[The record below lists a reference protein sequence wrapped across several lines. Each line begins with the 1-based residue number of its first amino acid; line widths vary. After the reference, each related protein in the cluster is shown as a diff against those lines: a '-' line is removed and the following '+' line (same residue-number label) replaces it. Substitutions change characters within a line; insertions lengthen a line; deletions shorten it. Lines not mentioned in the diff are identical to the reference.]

1 MSPIQAMERSY
12 SALKAMLRRGEI
24 LPGARLDANRLAMEF
39 GVSMTP
45 VRDAL
50 HRLVGERIVEGGA
63 GEGFHVP
70 KLSEADLRELYEWH
84 SALIV
89 IAVRTS
95 PPADYRLPSEIDD
108 NAGQADLTAMMFERI
123 SAGAPNRELQ
133 VAVASAAD
141 RLHPFRICEQSV
153 LPPVL
158 GELEELGLNG
168 GGQLAAIRRYHVRRI
183 KAVPALLRCREGL

>member
-12 SALKAMLRRGEI
+12 LALRTMLRQGE
-24 LPGARLDANRLAMEF
+24 LPPGARLDANRLSMEF

-50 HRLVGERIVEGGA
+50 HRLVGERMVEGGA

-70 KLSEADLRELYEWH
+70 KQTESDLRDLYEWH
-84 SALIV
+84 SALVV

-95 PPADYRLPSEIDD
+95 PPADNRLPADIDRD
-108 NAGQADLTAMMFERI
+108 VGQADLTAMMFDRI
-123 SAGAPNRELQ
+123 TAGSPNRELQ
-133 VAVASAAD
+133 LAVASAAD

-153 LPPVL
+153 LQPIL
-158 GELEELGLNG
+158 GELEELGLTG
-168 GGQLAAIRRYHVRRI
+168 SGQLAAIRRYHLRRI
-183 KAVPALLRCREGL
+183 KSVPALLRSREAS